1 MIKLELTTNTIS
13 TRFAKRLTQC
23 SLLLLSLSFVLAP
36 AHGNEKLSILTDS
49 WPPYINAEGHT
60 SGSSARLIEILY
72 DFEDIQTSWHY
83 MPYELSYLKVK
94 NKKAVLSFPY
104 FKTPQRSQEVLF
116 SQAIFSVTSKVYF
129 NRQFLTSDAAQQAY
143 KGKKRIGRVSGYSY
157 GESIDK
163 ELTQATVFASEKQ
176 ALTALFNNVI
186 DVLPMTEDVMVQQLN
201 VHFSHRKQLIVALDG
216 IMETSSLHVIAAKDP
231 EGKAAIEKLDRVL
244 AYLIE
249 EGVSS
254 LPTASV
260 VEAATV
266 DVAKLITT
274 EGHPLIIGQTA
285 EFGNEI
291 AYYTL
296 PQGTQALVLEWSSK
310 IVHPSDTDR
319 IYKNMMDLSKV
330 VLLNGPHV
338 GKELL
343 VRNMHIELM

>member
-1 MIKLELTTNTIS
+1 MMKLALTNTIA
-13 TRFAKRLTQC
+13 TGLAKRLTRC
-23 SLLLLSLSFVLAP
+23 SLLLLSLSCLLVP
-36 AHGNEKLSILTDS
+36 AHGNEKLTILTDS
-49 WPPYINAEGHT
+49 WPPYINAEGDT
-60 SGSSARLIEILY
+60 SGSAARLIEILY
-72 DFEDIQTSWHY
+72 DFEGIKTSWHY

-94 NKKAVLSFPY
+94 NQKAVLSFPY

-116 SQAIFSVTSKVYF
+116 SQPIFSVTSKVYF
-129 NRQFLTSDAAQQAY
+129 NRQYLTSDAAQQAY
-143 KGKKRIGRVSGYSY
+143 ADKKRIGRVSGYSY

-163 ELTQATVFASEKQ
+163 ELTEATVFASEKQ

-186 DVLPMTEDVMVQQLN
+186 DVLPMTEGVMVQQLN
-201 VHFSHRKQLIVALDG
+201 DYFSHRKQLIIALDG
-216 IMETSSLHVIAAKDP
+216 IMETSSLHVIAAKNLA
-231 EGKAAIEKLDRVL
+231 GKRAIEKLDRVL

-260 VEAATV
+260 VEAAPV

-274 EGHPLIIGQTA
+274 EGYPLIIGQTA
-285 EFGNEI
+285 ESGNDI

-310 IVHPSDTDR
+310 IVHPSNTDR

-338 GKELL
+338 GKELF